1 MSDQSPRDD
10 LSAELSLELSPQ
22 EQAIIDALRSG
33 SGRVL
38 GRTEL
43 ARAAGIAPS
52 QGRRVDVLLVGVR
65 RVLGADAIVNVRNRG
80 WRLVEA
86 ERTTTGRTTAS

>member
-1 MSDQSPRDD
+1 MD
-10 LSAELSLELSPQ
+10 ALSPQ
-22 EQAIIDALRSG
+22 ELAVIEALRSG

-52 QGRRVDVLLVGVR
+52 QGRRVDVLLVGIR
-65 RVLGADAIVNVRNRG
+65 RSLGADAIVNVRNRG
-80 WRLVEA
+80 WKFVE
-86 ERTTTGRTTAS
+86 TTPTA

>member
-1 MSDQSPRDD
+1 MSELTSP
-10 LSAELSLELSPQ
+10 ELSPELSSELSSQ

-33 SGRVL
+33 HGRVL
-38 GRTEL
+38 GRIEL

-65 RVLGADAIVNVRNRG
+65 RALGPDSIVNVRNRG

-86 ERTTTGRTTAS
+86 